1 MRKKTEE
8 KRQAIVDAAFRVFME
23 VGFDQASMSDI
34 AARSGASKAT
44 LYNYFSS
51 KEEMFAE
58 IMSGTAAD
66 EIRDAFAQLKA
77 TGPIADTLIVFGEHY
92 LNAILQPSIL
102 AIRRLAIGE
111 GNRSDLGCAFYERGP
126 KIGWGMLTEFIAE
139 AMEAGKL
146 KRANPDVAAAHLHAL
161 YEAECVELCLFG
173 VPVDISRARISEIIA
188 RAVAVFMAA
197 YGTPKSGTRAKPG
210 RSAQTKET
218 RTQAD

>member
-8 KRQAIVDAAFRVFME
+8 KRQAIIDAAFRVFVE

-58 IMSGTAAD
+58 IMSGTAAN
-66 EIRDAFAQLKA
+66 EIRDAFAQLKLSA
-77 TGPIADTLIVFGEHY
+77 PMVETLTAFGEHY
-92 LNAILQPSIL
+92 LNAILRPSVL

-111 GNRSDLGCAFYERGP
+111 GERSDLGRTFYERGP
-126 KIGWGMLTEFIAE
+126 KIGWGMLTEFLGI

-146 KRANPDVAAAHLHAL
+146 KRGNPEIAAAHLHAL

-173 VPVDISRARISEIIA
+173 VPVEISPARISEIIE

-197 YGTPKSGTRAKPG
+197 YGVP
-210 RSAQTKET
+210 QTEAT
-218 RTQAD
+218 GG